1 MSVLSA
7 TRWSPTM
14 KRVVVGLLLAGAVFL
29 IYRAGDIVRP
39 FLWASILGYILLPL
53 VRVFEERLSGRRSI
67 AAAVVFI
74 AVLLIIGG
82 GVPFLSPPALT
93 PPPSVPRPPPTLR
106 SN

>member
-1 MSVLSA
+1 MSALSA

-29 IYRAGDIVRP
+29 IYRAGDIARP

-67 AAAVVFI
+67 
-74 AVLLIIGG
+74 
-82 GVPFLSPPALT
+82 PPAVAFTALPPII
-93 PPPSVPRPPPTLR
+93 PPPRPLPPPPPLPPLH
-106 SN
+106 SFPPLPPPLLS